1 MSPSPDLITNIVFGI
16 IMVVIGIVAIWVVRW
31 QTYFLLRHQSKLSS
45 LSTYKYHLM
54 IPPPGPITD
63 EEHAAHLTPK
73 LANITSNVDTD
84 SAPERSLA
92 SEASENDSTTS
103 KDQYHIK
110 HTSSSM
116 TDLTA
121 VSVDEPHQL

>member
-1 MSPSPDLITNIVFGI
+1 MADVLFTPSSKQVFLFTDL
-16 IMVVIGIVAIWVVRW
+16 
-31 QTYFLLRHQSKLSS
+31 H
-45 LSTYKYHLM
+45 
-54 IPPPGPITD
+54 IPFNDPSPGPITD
-63 EEHAAHLTPK
+63 EEHTAHLTPK
-73 LANITSNVDTD
+73 LANLTSDVDTD

-92 SEASENDSTTS
+92 SETSENDSTTS

-121 VSVDEPHQL
+121 VSVDKPHQP